1 MPKLSGWAFAVI
13 LALGGAG
20 CAPVVTSQTVVVAGV
35 GPVEIEQ
42 INVEIVAVAPE
53 EQVVTV
59 RQGRFVWDVLVPPAF
74 GDLRNIHAGDKLSIS
89 RIEGV
94 ALSAR
99 RAKRGAKPG
108 ITYTEIVAGAPFQ
121 NLPEKFVAR
130 SLTLT
135 ARFERFDPE
144 TNIVSYVGPAGPRDL
159 HVLEPALRRDLRH
172 FGRGDLVE
180 LTFSEAVYI
189 QKL

>member
-1 MPKLSGWAFAVI
+1 MSKLSVLTIAAV
-13 LALGGAG
+13 LALGSAG
-20 CAPVVTSQTVVVAGV
+20 CAPVITSQTVIVAGV

-42 INVEIVAVAPE
+42 IDVEIVAVAPE
-53 EQVVTV
+53 EHVATV

-74 GDLRNIHAGDKLSIS
+74 GDLRNIREGDKLSIS

-99 RAKRGAKPG
+99 RAKKGTKPS
-108 ITYTEIVAGAPFQ
+108 ISYTETVVGAPFQ

-130 SLTLT
+130 SLALT
-135 ARFERFDPE
+135 ATFERFDPA
-144 TNIVSYVGPAGPRDL
+144 TNIVSYVGPAGPRRLSVVD
-159 HVLEPALRRDLRH
+159 PALQRDLRH
-172 FGRGDLVE
+172 FGRGDMVE

>member
-1 MPKLSGWAFAVI
+1 MPKLSSWTIALM
-13 LALGGAG
+13 LALGSAG
-20 CAPVVTSQTVVVAGV
+20 CAPVITSRTVVVAGV

-42 INVEIVAVAPE
+42 IDVEIVAVAPE
-53 EQVVTV
+53 EQFVTV

-74 GDLRNIHAGDKLSIS
+74 GDLRNIHTGDKLSVS
-89 RIEGV
+89 RVEGV

-99 RAKRGAKPG
+99 RARKGTKPS
-108 ITYTEIVAGAPFQ
+108 ITYTEAVAGAPFQ

-130 SLTLT
+130 SLALT
-135 ARFERFDPE
+135 ATFERFDPE
-144 TNIVSYVGPAGPRDL
+144 TNIVSYVGPAGPRNLTVVD
-159 HVLEPALRRDLRH
+159 PALRRDLRH
-172 FGRGDLVE
+172 FRRGDLVE